1 MDNETIIREF
11 IAAWSRLDADELV
24 SYFAA
29 DGIYYNMP
37 IQPVQGHDALKE
49 FIAGFI
55 SPWTS
60 TEWEIVSLI
69 ASGDHVAVER
79 IDRISAGDK
88 QVDLPCVGIFEMEAG
103 KIKVWRD
110 YFDMNTYIKGM
121 S

>member
-1 MDNETIIREF
+1 
-11 IAAWSRLDADELV
+11 
-24 SYFAA
+24 
-29 DGIYYNMP
+29 MP
-37 IQPVQGHDALKE
+37 IQPVKGHEALKE

-69 ASGDHVAVER
+69 ASGDHVVVER
-79 IDRISAGDK
+79 VDKTSAGDK
-88 QVDLPCVGIFEMEAG
+88 QVDLPCVGVFEMELG